1 MPDQSGQVSQNG
13 QQIASPNAAQS
24 QVGGGAL
31 NMTTTVTNGTN
42 TQQPFPGAAS
52 TTPAPGQAGSSS
64 GANAGAQSQVDDAS
78 ANDPITPANWT
89 LDGALREIQRLRRTE
104 AEYRT
109 KAREVEAWSTK
120 ARELEA
126 WKSEQERAQM
136 TREERLAADLADAE
150 RVKSELIIRHQERA
164 VAYETKIAAKELG
177 LIDPDVAVKLIDA
190 ARIDY
195 ADDGTP
201 KNLAELL
208 RELVAA
214 KPYLAASSSAAPA
227 SAGDTQPAQSRAASS
242 PTNAPTS
249 NGRTVT
255 FTSQQIAAM
264 SPQEYQQHKAAIMQ
278 AMREGRIQN

>member
-1 MPDQSGQVSQNG
+1 MPDQSGQVPQNG

-31 NMTTTVTNGTN
+31 NTTSTFTPTTIVTNGT
-42 TQQPFPGAAS
+42 TPSQAAAS
-52 TTPAPGQAGSSS
+52 TTPAAGSAS
-64 GANAGAQSQVDDAS
+64 GASAGAQSQVDDAS
-78 ANDPITPANWT
+78 ASASDPITPANWT

-104 AEYRT
+104 AEHRT
-109 KAREVEAWSTK
+109 AR
-120 ARELEA
+120 RELET

-214 KPYLAASSSAAPA
+214 KPYLAASSTPTAG
-227 SAGDTQPAQSRAASS
+227 SAGDTQPAAPRAGQSSASS
-242 PTNAPTS
+242 PTNPPTS
-249 NGRTVT
+249 NGRSAT
-255 FTSQQIAAM
+255 FTQQQIAAM